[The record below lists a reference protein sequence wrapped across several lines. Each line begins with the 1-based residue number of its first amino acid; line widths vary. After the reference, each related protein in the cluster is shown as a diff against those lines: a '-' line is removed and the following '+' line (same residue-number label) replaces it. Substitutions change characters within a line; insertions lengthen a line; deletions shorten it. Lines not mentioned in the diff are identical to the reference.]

1 MPGAAGPVVKKDI
14 INMKDDSSKKKP
26 SENRPSTGNPP
37 QKKLRFGIT
46 LKFSL
51 AVISLVSIIILTIA
65 VFIVYRESGILK
77 DQVFAFTQRELVHLA
92 NTAQQT
98 IGYEELT
105 LSDAVNELKKIEYYR
120 YVFVLGS
127 NNEVLYYFDRR
138 GSDGDVKH
146 EERKQ
151 LNDSIGRIL
160 EKRSDPDSIEVHD
173 YRDQSSNGIIYDFSK
188 IVYSRAGNRVKAG
201 AVIIGMSDIV
211 IRNEIA
217 NIKRLIMFIF
227 LGYMVIS
234 ILGAVILSMIIIRP
248 IKKISYGASVIG
260 KGDLSYRIEVSS
272 SDELGRLA
280 VEFNQMTELIQE
292 SKEKEI
298 EARIMNEQLEI
309 ARDIQEGL
317 NPMGYYNKKG
327 IQIKGS
333 TKAAKGVGG
342 DYFDYIDIDD
352 DRVCALISDVSGK
365 GVPASLVMVMIRT
378 VFTSYISRK
387 DIDCSSVVKAINDS
401 LGADFAIDKFAT
413 LFFMIYNRATEEL
426 SFSNAGH
433 GPLFCYRAAQ
443 NVCTRTALD
452 GVPIG
457 IMEGVDYKQAKVKFH
472 PGDMVVLYTDG
483 ITEMRNSEKEEYG
496 LQRVY
501 NLLMNNHH
509 LNASDF
515 LDLLINDVE
524 IFRGE
529 TPPHDDTTAM
539 VFKRES

>member
-1 MPGAAGPVVKKDI
+1 MKK
-14 INMKDDSSKKKP
+14 NSSKSKAEHKKI
-26 SENRPSTGNPP
+26 
-37 QKKLRFGIT
+37 RFGISI
-46 LKFSL
+46 KFSL
-51 AVISLVSIIILTIA
+51 AIISLVSVIILTIA
-65 VFIVYRESGILK
+65 VFIVYTESGLLK
-77 DQVFAFTQRELVHLA
+77 AQFFNSTKREIVHLG

-105 LSDAVNELKKIEYYR
+105 LSDAVAELNKIQYYR
-120 YVFVLGS
+120 YVYVLGK
-127 NNEVLYYFDRR
+127 NNEILYSFDLRQA
-138 GSDGDVKH
+138 GGDIKS
-146 EERKQ
+146 EEKKQ
-151 LNDSIGRIL
+151 LNDSISRIL
-160 EKRSDPDSIEVHD
+160 DNRNEKDSIDVVEYKD
-173 YRDQSSNGIIYDFSK
+173 KSSGGIIYDFSK
-188 IVYSRAGNRVKAG
+188 IVYSKATNNKLG
-201 AVIIGMSDIV
+201 VVIIGMSDIE

-217 NIKRLIMFIF
+217 NIKKRIVFIF
-227 LGYMVIS
+227 LAYLGIS
-234 ILGAVILSMIIIRP
+234 IFGAVILSMIIIRP
-248 IKKISYGASVIG
+248 IKKISHGASVIG
-260 KGDLSYRIEVSS
+260 KGDFSYRIEVNS

-280 VEFNQMTELIQE
+280 AEFNQMTEMIRD

-298 EARIMNEQLEI
+298 ETRIMNEQLEI

-317 NPMGYYNKKG
+317 NPMGYYDKKG

-342 DYFDYIDIDD
+342 DYFDYIDIDE

-387 DIDCSSVVKAINDS
+387 DIDCASVVKAINDS

-433 GPLFCYRAAQ
+433 GPLLCYRAAE

-457 IMEGVDYKQAKVKFH
+457 IMDEVDYKQAKVKFH
-472 PGDMVVLYTDG
+472 PGDIVVLYTDG
-483 ITEMRNSEKEEYG
+483 ITEMRNSNKEEYG
-496 LQRVY
+496 LHRVHK
-501 NLLMNNHH
+501 LLMNNYH
-509 LNASDF
+509 LNASEI

-524 IFRGE
+524 NFRGD

-539 VFKRES
+539 VFKREK

>member
-1 MPGAAGPVVKKDI
+1 MKEDPSKNKPVHRKI
-14 INMKDDSSKKKP
+14 
-26 SENRPSTGNPP
+26 
-37 QKKLRFGIT
+37 RFGIS

-51 AVISLVSIIILTIA
+51 AIISLVSVIILTIS
-65 VFIVYRESGILK
+65 VFIVYRESGLLK
-77 DQVFAFTQRELVHLA
+77 EQVFNFTKREIVHLG

-105 LSDAVNELKKIEYYR
+105 LSDAINELKKIGYYK

-138 GSDGDVKH
+138 GADGDVQH

-151 LNDSIGRIL
+151 FNDSIIRTL
-160 EKRSDPDSIEVHD
+160 EGRSDPDSIDVID
-173 YRDQSSNGIIYDFSK
+173 YKDEPSGGIIYDFSK
-188 IVYSRAGNRVKAG
+188 IVYSRADSKIKAG
-201 AVIIGMSDIV
+201 VVIIGMSDIV
-211 IRNEIA
+211 IRSEIA

-227 LGYMVIS
+227 FGYLAIS
-234 ILGAVILSMIIIRP
+234 ILGAVVLSMIIIRP
-248 IKKISYGASVIG
+248 IKKISHGASVIG
-260 KGDLSYRIEVSS
+260 QGDFSYRIELNS
-272 SDELGRLA
+272 SDELGMLA
-280 VEFNQMTELIQE
+280 AEFNQMTEMIQN

-298 EARIMNEQLEI
+298 ETRIMNEQLEI

-317 NPMGYYNKKG
+317 NPMGYYNKNG

-387 DIDCSSVVKAINDS
+387 DIDCASVVTAINDS
-401 LGADFAIDKFAT
+401 LSADFAIDKFAT

-433 GPLFCYRAAQ
+433 GPLFCYRAAE
-443 NVCTRTALD
+443 NACTRTSLD

-457 IMEGVDYKQAKVKFH
+457 IMEEVEYKQAKVKFH

-483 ITEMRNSEKEEYG
+483 ITEMRNANKEEYG
-496 LQRVY
+496 LPRVHR
-501 NLLMNNHH
+501 LLMNNHN
-509 LNASDF
+509 LSAAEF
-515 LDLLINDVE
+515 LELLINDVE
-524 IFRGE
+524 MFRGD

-539 VFKRES
+539 VFKREK